1 MKTLIV
7 YFSAEANT
15 TKRIASKLAEE
26 TGYDIF
32 EIRPVKPY
40 TRADLNYMNPLSRCN
55 REKIGNKDVPSEG
68 DVADFESYE
77 RIFLGFPI
85 WYGGAPNIVN
95 TFCKS
100 HDFRA
105 KKVYAFATSGGSPIG
120 RTADRLRPFVSGAVT
135 IEAKLVHSS
144 EEVKEWID

>member
-55 REKIGNKDVPSEG
+55 REKIGNKDVPFEG
-68 DVADFESYE
+68 NISDFESYE
-77 RIFLGFPI
+77 KILIGFPI
-85 WYGGAPNIVN
+85 WYGGTPNIVN
-95 TFCKS
+95 TFCRS
-100 HDFRA
+100 HDW
-105 KKVYAFATSGGSPIG
+105 KG
-120 RTADRLRPFVSGAVT
+120 RFTPLRQAAAVPSAEQRKNSDRLWAAQIQWKRNLC
-135 IEAKLVHSS
+135 IQQK
-144 EEVKEWID
+144 K